1 MEVQQAARIK
11 LTDLIAP
18 AFYKVHKDIKEG
30 RHEYY
35 NLYGGRGS
43 GKSSFVSVELP
54 LGMMQNPEANAA
66 VFHKFSAMLR
76 DSVYNQIQWG
86 IDALGVSDYWRGN
99 VNPMQFTYLP
109 TGQKIIFRG
118 LDKAQKTKSIKA
130 ATGFFKYLWFE
141 ELDIF
146 KGPEEI
152 RMAEQSVLRGGHN
165 YVVFKTFNPP
175 INRNNWANKY
185 VQIEDRRAY
194 NHKSDYRS
202 VPREWLGDEFFDS
215 AEHLRL
221 TNPRAYD
228 HEYLGNAVGTGGNI
242 FELLELREITDEEI
256 ARMDTIYQGVD
267 FGWYP
272 DAYAF
277 VRCYYDADSE
287 TIYFIDEHYVNKES
301 NEITANWIKEKGYT
315 DYHITCDSAEPK
327 SINDYRSMGLPARPA
342 IKGPGSVEYGM
353 KWLMRRKIVIDKR
366 RTPNLFREFTEYEYD
381 RDKDGNIISG
391 YPDANNH
398 SIDAT
403 RYAFE
408 SKFNRRGNTA

>member
-130 ATGFFKYLWFE
+130 ATGFL
-141 ELDIF
+141 
-146 KGPEEI
+146 
-152 RMAEQSVLRGGHN
+152 N
-165 YVVFKTFNPP
+165 
-175 INRNNWANKY
+175 
-185 VQIEDRRAY
+185 
-194 NHKSDYRS
+194 
-202 VPREWLGDEFFDS
+202 
-215 AEHLRL
+215 
-221 TNPRAYD
+221 
-228 HEYLGNAVGTGGNI
+228 
-242 FELLELREITDEEI
+242 
-256 ARMDTIYQGVD
+256 
-267 FGWYP
+267 
-272 DAYAF
+272 
-277 VRCYYDADSE
+277 
-287 TIYFIDEHYVNKES
+287 
-301 NEITANWIKEKGYT
+301 
-315 DYHITCDSAEPK
+315 
-327 SINDYRSMGLPARPA
+327 
-342 IKGPGSVEYGM
+342 
-353 KWLMRRKIVIDKR
+353 
-366 RTPNLFREFTEYEYD
+366 
-381 RDKDGNIISG
+381 ISG
-391 YPDANNH
+391 SRSWTSLRDQKRSEWRNSQFCVAVIIMSCLKRLIRR
-398 SIDAT
+398 SIVTTGRINMCKLRIDGHTTTKAT
-403 RYAFE
+403 TGVCRVSGWEMNF
-408 SKFNRRGNTA
+408 